1 MKSLRRIFPAI
12 ASAVVL
18 LASESAGREDEQTG
32 IPFFHCVLVV
42 NDTAR
47 PVVAEVQAGLL
58 TAVIEVERV
67 DGLWRAVGKL
77 RAPTG
82 ACANPTL
89 SEGEIW
95 QFIVPESGT
104 NPRAKVRLAVGTSG
118 RTIYSDPFE
127 AGVDLLAAG
136 QTMDCWLARI
146 RATDTHQAP
155 IIAAAES
162 KPGS

>member
-12 ASAVVL
+12 ALAVVL
-18 LASESAGREDEQTG
+18 LTTPNSGRATEQAG
-32 IPFFHCVLVV
+32 ILSFHSVLVV
-42 NDTAR
+42 NDSAR
-47 PVVAEVQAGLL
+47 PVVAEVKSGLI
-58 TAVIEVERV
+58 TAAIEIQQEN
-67 DGLWRAVGKL
+67 GNWRAIGKL
-77 RAPTG
+77 RAPAG

-95 QFIVPESGT
+95 QFIFPESGT
-104 NPRAKVRLAVGTSG
+104 NPRVKVRLAVGTSG
-118 RTIYSDPFE
+118 RTIYSHPFK

>member
-1 MKSLRRIFPAI
+1 MKSLRHIFPVI
-12 ASAVVL
+12 TSAVVL
-18 LASESAGREDEQTG
+18 LGTDSAGRADEQTG
-32 IPFFHCVLVV
+32 IPLFHCVLVV

-58 TAVIEVERV
+58 TAVIEVQQTERR
-67 DGLWRAVGKL
+67 WRAIGKL

-89 SEGEIW
+89 SEVEIW

-104 NPRAKVRLAVGTSG
+104 SPRAKVRLAVGTSG